1 MMNEDKVHEI
11 IQRWRETPEEDL
23 KPEDYQQ
30 FRDVGAACL
39 SGGDGQQL
47 LKFIQDEKNQG
58 IVKSMGCGLLAPL
71 VDKLV
76 TNKKSH
82 DHCQAAF
89 TQLIMTCSST
99 TLLQSF
105 LELIEGMDPGA
116 ISETILVLL
125 PHLQTVLLQL
135 DENRAAGVG
144 LALSALHK
152 QLSRL
157 PVPYTQ
163 QQEEADEHGLCCCCV
178 ALATFTRPFVDGV
191 KKKDENCNPT
201 PEDDELKAEILKLCV
216 SVSVI
221 FLCTHPSKKNKTK
234 KKTAYFTGRA
244 LCKHGMSLFLD
255 LVSVTDFIFLVDD
268 TRTDDLIGVFVFSC
282 MLSLKEPLLEAEL
295 NRDRKSTLWL
305 FAVEIMIILSAIRE
319 SLPGLLFFSSLRKF
333 TTMDTDLSK
342 ESAACLAYL
351 LFVQLIAMDTFP
363 AVFNPVFILQCN
375 MEHIS
380 QLLSRKKE
388 SHLLKGLA
396 LFAKS
401 LEKVEDNSLPVGVLD
416 LESFYSAP
424 QNLRQVLTDC
434 PIQHLRESGLKVFQ
448 LFINKL
454 DAEAK
459 HKFFRCMLKTSHH
472 AGVEGYIVNNIR
484 SQIQSTIK
492 GEANKWFL
500 GTELL
505 PLLELVLSLPQAAE
519 TDLLTNMDKD
529 KELKSDA
536 DVWEELCRI
545 KDEYL
550 KMLRVCISMSRAY
563 YSAEMKALKEEQ
575 KLKAKEVKEQARST
589 RLLKTI
595 TVKHDKVSHMSP
607 EVQYQVL
614 QSALVTFDLMESLVV
629 RIDEITEEKQGKP
642 H

>member
-71 VDKLV
+71 VDELV

-89 TQLIMTCSST
+89 TQLIMTCSSR
-99 TLLQSF
+99 TLLESF

-191 KKKDENCNPT
+191 KKKDENCDPT
-201 PEDDELKAEILKLCV
+201 PEDDELKAEILK
-216 SVSVI
+216 
-221 FLCTHPSKKNKTK
+221 F
-234 KKTAYFTGRA
+234 
-244 LCKHGMSLFLD
+244 
-255 LVSVTDFIFLVDD
+255 
-268 TRTDDLIGVFVFSC
+268 C

-333 TTMDTDLSK
+333 TTMDTELSK

-484 SQIQSTIK
+484 SQIQSPIQ

-519 TDLLTNMDKD
+519 TDLLTNMDKIMESLNLLRYLLTRD

-545 KDEYL
+545 KDAYL